1 MLCISQ
7 GTQYVV
13 NICFVYPSLSIS
25 HMYVTINTIRCL
37 FLFCIFFKCS
47 MLLRDIFWYCLF
59 IECIQA
65 KCMIVQN
72 LESSYVIYDS
82 YAKNSL
88 NELFIKDVFWKI
100 NSCTWPSA
108 WYSLLISVW
117 QYCTKDIFTE
127 SAQYCQ
133 KRVVGGR
140 RIIWLIIA
148 M

>member
-7 GTQYVV
+7 WTQFVV
-13 NICFVYPSLSIS
+13 NICFVF
-25 HMYVTINTIRCL
+25 
-37 FLFCIFFKCS
+37 FLKCS
-47 MLLRDIFWYCLF
+47 ILLRDIFWYCLF

-100 NSCTWPSA
+100 NSCTWPFSFDISMA
-108 WYSLLISVW
+108 VLLRHFHRKRALLPEKSSGRTYNNLVNNRNVE
-117 QYCTKDIFTE
+117 FTPLLVI
-127 SAQYCQ
+127 
-133 KRVVGGR
+133 KITRN
-140 RIIWLIIA
+140 
-148 M
+148 